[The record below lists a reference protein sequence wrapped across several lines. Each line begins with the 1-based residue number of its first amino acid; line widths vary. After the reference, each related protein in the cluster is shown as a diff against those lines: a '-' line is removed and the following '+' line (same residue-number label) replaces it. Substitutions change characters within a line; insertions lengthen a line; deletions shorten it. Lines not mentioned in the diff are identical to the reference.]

1 MIQIHDE
8 IQIYDEIHIQDNL
21 KTNRSIPSLALSSNN
36 YMI

>member
-21 KTNRSIPSLALSSNN
+21 KTNYSIPSLALSSKFLS
-36 YMI
+36 